1 MTANR
6 ELFVKRGRAGAVL
19 GPKYY
24 LRWRT
29 RCGRAA
35 VARAGGCELATWWY
49 ALRRAGNR
57 WWSIESRPDGLPRR
71 YRTRAAA
78 VRVVV
83 KYLESLQRR
92 TA

>member
-35 VARAGGCELATWWY
+35 VARAGGCELA
-49 ALRRAGNR
+49 